1 MAICI
6 RRRQFIGFVGGAA
19 IGWPYVAVAQQPGN
33 VRLIGVLMGGYVPA
47 DPDGQKYLA
56 AFLKALQELGWTEH
70 RNVRIEV
77 RWMGDDLER
86 LKAYAAELVAL
97 APDVIFCST
106 TPVVAEISRLT
117 RTIPVVFVQ
126 VNDPVSIGFVT
137 NLARPGGNLTGF
149 SLYEPAIGG
158 KWLGVLKQMA
168 PRVSRVGFMFLPEI
182 ASYVSILHAV
192 EIAAPSLAIRVSAV
206 GVHDASEIERA
217 IATFGTNADGGLI
230 VCPSP
235 VTNGNHGLIADL
247 AVRHHLPGVYPFRY
261 YASSGGL
268 VSYGPHLTE
277 EYRRAASYVDRILK
291 GEKPSDLPIQLP
303 TKLELVINLKTAKA
317 LGLDVP
323 PMLLTAADEVIE

>member
-19 IGWPYVAVAQQPGN
+19 IGWPYVAVAQQSGN
-33 VRLIGVLMGGYVPA
+33 VRMIGVLMGGYLPA

-56 AFLKALQELGWTEH
+56 AFLKALQEVGWTEH
-70 RNVRIEV
+70 RNVRVEI
-77 RWMGDDLER
+77 RWMGDDLEG

-126 VNDPVSIGFVT
+126 VADPVSIGFVT

-168 PRVSRVGFMFLPEI
+168 PRVSRVAFMFLPEI
-182 ASYVSILHAV
+182 ASYVSILRVA
-192 EIAAPSLAIRVSAV
+192 EAAAPSLAIRVSAV
-206 GVHDASEIERA
+206 GVHDAGEIERA
-217 IATFGTNADGGLI
+217 IATFGSDADGGLI

-235 VTNGNHGLIADL
+235 VTNGNHGLIAEL
-247 AVRHHLPGVYPFRY
+247 AARHHLPGVYPFRY

-268 VSYGPHLTE
+268 ISYGPHLTE

-291 GEKPSDLPIQLP
+291 GEKPGDLPIQLP
-303 TKLELVINLKTAKA
+303 NKFEMVINLKTAKA

-323 PMLLTAADEVIE
+323 PMLLVAADEVIE